1 MAIRTY
7 KVGDLRR
14 IVKESAANP
23 KQEFEPVMGKN
34 VEKDN
39 KKNNEKAYNDME
51 KAASKY
57 DGGLTKEKGFKLP
70 DDDNRGMESLRIENP
85 SKPYSD
91 RVKAQLKGFP
101 SKAAEEIHKNEKL
114 GNAQYGDDDTV
125 EEFKKKGEKF
135 AKNRQRAS
143 TLGIAGIA
151 GLNKDEI
158 ADQYNSLF
166 KEHKIKKLTFKNTVF
181 LSENHM
187 LSRIP
192 DLYMVEGNRFIM
204 RDKNANEYLVEWH
217 EEKPNVKRFFTK
229 ENILE
234 EQNKMKHLSN
244 YNSGEKFGLSTP
256 NSRINE
262 NTEINNMLDKVRK
275 LMK

>member
-1 MAIRTY
+1 
-7 KVGDLRR
+7 
-14 IVKESAANP
+14 
-23 KQEFEPVMGKN
+23 
-34 VEKDN
+34 
-39 KKNNEKAYNDME
+39 
-51 KAASKY
+51 
-57 DGGLTKEKGFKLP
+57 
-70 DDDNRGMESLRIENP
+70 
-85 SKPYSD
+85 
-91 RVKAQLKGFP
+91 
-101 SKAAEEIHKNEKL
+101 
-114 GNAQYGDDDTV
+114 
-125 EEFKKKGEKF
+125 
-135 AKNRQRAS
+135 
-143 TLGIAGIA
+143 
-151 GLNKDEI
+151 
-158 ADQYNSLF
+158 
-166 KEHKIKKLTFKNTVF
+166 
-181 LSENHM
+181 M